1 MQIPQ
6 AYITQQISQA
16 LAEDI
21 GSGDVTAALIAPS
34 QQGHGRLITREAGV
48 LCGCAWFDAVFQQLD
63 SGIVISWQA
72 KDGDVI
78 AAGQTL
84 CTLDGPAAA
93 ILTGER
99 TAMNFLQTLSG
110 TASITHQYVQAMGE
124 TRTRLLDTR
133 KTIPGLRLAQKYAV
147 HCGGGHNHR
156 IGLYDM
162 VLIKENHIVSCGSLT
177 QAVKQALQDYPQL
190 PIEVEVESLNELQ
203 EALAAGAPRI
213 LLDNFTLEDIQRAVT
228 ISAGKAELEI
238 SGNVTLDNIAELAS
252 TGVDYISC
260 GAITKHVRALDLSLR
275 ITHH

>member
-1 MQIPQ
+1 MQIP
-6 AYITQQISQA
+6 AEYIAQQVRQA

-21 GSGDVTAALIAPS
+21 GSGDVTAALISPT
-34 QQGHGRLITREAGV
+34 QQAHGRLITREAGV
-48 LCGCAWFDAVFQQLD
+48 FCGRAWFEEVFAQLD
-63 SGIVISWQA
+63 ARISIDWQA

-78 AAGQTL
+78 TANQLL
-84 CTLDGPAAA
+84 CELHGPAAA

-110 TASITHQYVQAMGE
+110 TASVTRQYVQAMGV

-147 HCGGGHNHR
+147 YCGGGHNHR

-177 QAVKQALQDYPQL
+177 KAVQQALQDYPNLQ
-190 PIEVEVESLNELQ
+190 IEVEVESLVELQ
-203 EALAAGAPRI
+203 EALDAGAPRI
-213 LLDNFTLEDIQRAVT
+213 LLDNFSLDDIRRAVA
-228 ISAGKAELEI
+228 IAAGKAELEI
-238 SGNVTLDNIAELAS
+238 SGNITLENIAVLAQ

-275 ITHH
+275 IH

>member
-1 MQIPQ
+1 MQIP
-6 AYITQQISQA
+6 AEYIAQQVKQA

-21 GSGDVTAALIAPS
+21 GSGDVTAALISPT
-34 QQGHGRLITREAGV
+34 QQAHGRLITREAGV
-48 LCGCAWFDAVFQQLD
+48 LCGRAWFEEVFAQLD
-63 SGIVISWQA
+63 ARISIDWQA

-78 AAGQTL
+78 TANQLL
-84 CTLDGPAAA
+84 CELHGPAAA

-110 TASITHQYVQAMGE
+110 TASVTREYVQAMGK
-124 TRTRLLDTR
+124 TNTRLLDTR

-177 QAVKQALQDYPQL
+177 NAVKQALHDYPDL
-190 PIEVEVESLNELQ
+190 PIEVEVESLAELQ
-203 EALAAGAPRI
+203 EALDAGAPRI
-213 LLDNFTLEDIQRAVT
+213 LLDNFTHDDIQRAVAIT
-228 ISAGKAELEI
+228 NGKAELEI
-238 SGNVTLDNIAELAS
+238 SGNVTLENIGELAQ

-275 ITHH
+275 IH

>member
-34 QQGHGRLITREAGV
+34 QQGHGRLLTREAGV
-48 LCGCAWFDAVFQQLD
+48 LCGCTWFDAVFQQLD

-190 PIEVEVESLNELQ
+190 PIEVEVESLIELQ

>member
-1 MQIPQ
+1 MHIP
-6 AYITQQISQA
+6 AEYIAQQVRQA

-21 GSGDVTAALIAPS
+21 GSGDVTAALISPT
-34 QQGHGRLITREAGV
+34 QQAHGQLITREAGV
-48 LCGCAWFDAVFQQLD
+48 LCGRAWFEEVFAQLD
-63 SGIVISWQA
+63 KRISIDWQA

-78 AAGQTL
+78 TANQLL
-84 CTLDGPAAA
+84 CELHGPAAA

-99 TAMNFLQTLSG
+99 SAMNFLQTLSG
-110 TASITHQYVQAMGE
+110 TATITRQYVQAMGA

-177 QAVKQALQDYPQL
+177 KAVQQALQDYPNL
-190 PIEVEVESLNELQ
+190 PIEVEVESLDELH
-203 EALAAGAPRI
+203 EALDAGAPRI
-213 LLDNFTLEDIQRAVT
+213 LLDNFSLDDIQRAVA
-228 ISAGKAELEI
+228 IAAGKAELEI
-238 SGNVTLDNIAELAS
+238 SGNVTLENIAVLAQ

-275 ITHH
+275 IR